1 MKETKKLGRLDKLS
15 RKVLIDTS
23 KMLKDA
29 KTELFEGI
37 HGRVLEVGAGIGVN
51 VYFFNRPEV
60 EHWVAVEP
68 DRKLVDECHKMVAE
82 MGERV
87 TVFQGYLHELDEPP
101 ESFDYVA
108 FTTLL
113 CSVPDSHK
121 IVAEAH
127 RLLKPG
133 GKLCV
138 IEHTGDS
145 FGFRA
150 GFQMLFKY
158 PWKFAT
164 GCNCRNNPVPAL
176 SQPGF
181 WEDADGDV
189 ILKLAP
195 LRVKRFSPLLE
206 LTKPFV
212 MTTLTKAKT
221 KNQR

>member
-1 MKETKKLGRLDKLS
+1 MKETNKLGRLDKLS

-29 KTELFEGI
+29 KTELFDGI

-51 VYFFNRPEV
+51 VYFLNRPEV

-68 DRKLVDECHKMVAE
+68 DRKLVEECHKMVAE
-82 MGERV
+82 MEDRV
-87 TVFQGYLHELDEPP
+87 TVFQGYLHELEEPP
-101 ESFDYVA
+101 ESFDYVV

-113 CSVPDSHK
+113 CSVPDPHK

-127 RLLKPG
+127 RMLKPG
-133 GKLCV
+133 GKLCI
-138 IEHTGDS
+138 IEHIGDK
-145 FGFRA
+145 FGFRSA
-150 GFQMLFKY
+150 FQMLFKY

-164 GCNCRNNPVPAL
+164 GCNCRNKPIPAL

-181 WEDADGDV
+181 WEGIDGEIDF
-189 ILKLAP
+189 KPAP

-212 MTTLTKAKT
+212 MTELTKKS
-221 KNQR
+221 

>member
-1 MKETKKLGRLDKLS
+1 
-15 RKVLIDTS
+15 
-23 KMLKDA
+23 MLKDA

-60 EHWVAVEP
+60 EYWVAVEP

-189 ILKLAP
+189 ILKPAP